1 MLMLLLLTKLKTFEI
16 HVLLTTFRLKKLLQ
30 SDLPQL
36 VAKLRMELKDELDK
50 YFLKPSDL
58 QWLAM
63 IVNPVMLTT
72 GLPILQM
79 MLGHGL
85 IVDCSLSVFKEA
97 LLEEATCSIQQQQV
111 ASDGSE
117 R

>member
-1 MLMLLLLTKLKTFEI
+1 M
-16 HVLLTTFRLKKLLQ
+16 
-30 SDLPQL
+30 
-36 VAKLRMELKDELDK
+36 VAKLRSMQLKDELDK
-50 YFLKPSDL
+50 YFLEPSDL
-58 QWLAM
+58 QWCLAM

-79 MLGHGL
+79 LGHGL
-85 IVDCSLSVFKEA
+85 IVDCSLSVLKET

-111 ASDGSE
+111 ASDGGE

>member
-1 MLMLLLLTKLKTFEI
+1 
-16 HVLLTTFRLKKLLQ
+16 LLQ

-36 VAKLRMELKDELDK
+36 VAKLRMQLKDELDK
-50 YFLKPSDL
+50 YFLEPSDL
-58 QWLAM
+58 QCLAM

-79 MLGHGL
+79 LGHGL
-85 IVDCSLSVFKEA
+85 IVDCSLSVFKET
-97 LLEEATCSIQQQQV
+97 LLEETTCSIQQQQV
-111 ASDGSE
+111 ASDGGE